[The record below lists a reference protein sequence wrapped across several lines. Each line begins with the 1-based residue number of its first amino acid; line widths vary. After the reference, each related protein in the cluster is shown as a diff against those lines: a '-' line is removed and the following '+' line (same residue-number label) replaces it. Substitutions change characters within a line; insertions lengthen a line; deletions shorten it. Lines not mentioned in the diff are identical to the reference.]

1 MMADTCHDMQQAG
14 GTIQHLV
21 WHPITLHA
29 RRRSVL
35 AAPLVLLPLL
45 GSNGSPAQAADPG
58 KVLES
63 LTPMDALRDKDYGK
77 PRLK

>member
-14 GTIQHLV
+14 GTIKHLV

-45 GSNGSPAQAADPG
+45 GSNDSPAQAADPG

-63 LTPMDALRDKDYGK
+63 MTPMDALRDKDYGK